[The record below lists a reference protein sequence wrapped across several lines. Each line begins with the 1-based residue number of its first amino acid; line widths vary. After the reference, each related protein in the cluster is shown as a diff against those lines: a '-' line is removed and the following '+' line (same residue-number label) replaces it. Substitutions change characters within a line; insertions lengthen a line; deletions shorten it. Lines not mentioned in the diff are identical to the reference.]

1 LFGGCNGNC
10 YGLERQIL
18 RLEAQ
23 CNISL
28 KDQYAN
34 CYRPENDEV
43 KDYHPSYPN
52 HDQEEQVNLLHV
64 LQTDSSSN
72 LCNNMPENDEIMQV
86 LDVKS
91 LPLSATIDE
100 DIFNPPAPK
109 RARASEGVRFV
120 SQQDIQQEPRQF
132 HPQGHIS
139 VVGMTP
145 STCAT
150 AVRFLPQIEV
160 QQIAPLQA
168 VAPIVAA
175 SGITPGENFHDGIYM
190 RNKGMTS
197 QPHHASFRHAVQ
209 AAYDKA
215 CHLNKIQH
223 AHQSADYKKASREDQ
238 GFGASLWSAFPG
250 CSNSNNL
257 THGTFEGDDG
267 QRPLL

>member
-1 LFGGCNGNC
+1 MINLFLG
-10 YGLERQIL
+10 
-18 RLEAQ
+18 A
-23 CNISL
+23 
-28 KDQYAN
+28 
-34 CYRPENDEV
+34 
-43 KDYHPSYPN
+43 
-52 HDQEEQVNLLHV
+52 LL
-64 LQTDSSSN
+64 
-72 LCNNMPENDEIMQV
+72 MMEGWIY
-86 LDVKS
+86 
-91 LPLSATIDE
+91 
-100 DIFNPPAPK
+100 